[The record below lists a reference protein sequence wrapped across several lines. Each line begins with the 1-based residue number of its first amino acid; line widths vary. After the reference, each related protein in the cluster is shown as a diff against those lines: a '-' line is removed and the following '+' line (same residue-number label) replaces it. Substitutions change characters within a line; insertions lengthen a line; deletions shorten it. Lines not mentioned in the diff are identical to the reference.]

1 VIITLLVVVV
11 LGGLA
16 MLVVSEN
23 TQDITIFV
31 AYFEVTT
38 QIGIAVVAAF
48 GFGLLTGLFAVFG
61 KEMFV
66 PPEAGG
72 DKK

>member
-1 VIITLLVVVV
+1 
-11 LGGLA
+11 

-31 AYFEVTT
+31 AYFEITT
-38 QIGIAVVAAF
+38 QIGIAVVAAY
-48 GFGLLTGLFAVFG
+48 GFGLLTGLFAIFG
-61 KEMFV
+61 KEMLNL
-66 PPEAGG
+66 PPEVGG

>member
-1 VIITLLVVVV
+1 MLITLLVVVV

-23 TQDITIFV
+23 VQDVTIFV
-31 AYFEVTT
+31 AYFEITT
-38 QIGIAVVAAF
+38 QIGIAIVASF
-48 GFGLLTGLFAVFG
+48 GFGLLTGLFAIFG
-61 KEMFV
+61 KELFV
-66 PPEAGG
+66 IQPEP